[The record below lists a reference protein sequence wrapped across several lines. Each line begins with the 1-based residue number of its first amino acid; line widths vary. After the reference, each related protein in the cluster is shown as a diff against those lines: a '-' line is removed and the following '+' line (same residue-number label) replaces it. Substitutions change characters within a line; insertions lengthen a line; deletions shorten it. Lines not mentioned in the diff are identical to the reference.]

1 MAKATSARARKTEAE
16 PLPETLGDAEVQLGL
31 LSGFIGFHLRL
42 AQEASF
48 RAFAQRVG
56 DPDLKPRR
64 FAMLTLI
71 NENPGLTQTALG
83 RASGRDKSTL
93 TPALNDLQRRGLIR
107 RERSSSDRRSYI
119 LSLTPAGKALLRTLA
134 RHAADHDQRLD
145 EIVGLDKKDEFV
157 RILRKIAMALG

>member
-1 MAKATSARARKTEAE
+1 MTKVTRARARRAE
-16 PLPETLGDAEVQLGL
+16 PQPAVQAPADADVQLGL

-56 DPDLKPRR
+56 DPDLKPQR

-93 TPALNDLQRRGLIR
+93 TPALNDLQRRGLID

-119 LSLTPAGKALLRTLA
+119 LSLTPAGKALLRKLA
-134 RHAADHDQRLD
+134 RHAADHDRRLD
-145 EIVGLDKKDEFV
+145 EIVGLDKKERFV